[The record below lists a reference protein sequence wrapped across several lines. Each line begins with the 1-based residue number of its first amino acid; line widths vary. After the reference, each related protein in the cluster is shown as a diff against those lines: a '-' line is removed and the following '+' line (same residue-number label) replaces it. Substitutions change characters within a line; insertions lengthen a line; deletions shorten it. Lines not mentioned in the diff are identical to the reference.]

1 MHSLVAT
8 SRIPFEEAITEPLLL
23 KDWFYGDGSRNN
35 PGLSV
40 PQQVALKAFY
50 GLPLNPEE
58 IVHWS
63 MFQEG
68 ATYDPLGYP
77 THIELKPYTPKEYH
91 QLTCVFGRRSGKTA
105 SILATIMAY
114 EVLLG
119 GHEDYVGS
127 KQQCVSYLIAH
138 RADVAELNMPFIEA
152 VVESSPMMR
161 KEVISA
167 GVKAFRFKNNI
178 SIIPSPPSIKAQRGL
193 AVPVVIGDES
203 GFWYTDSES
212 ANPDFEV
219 ERAVEYSQLQFPNA
233 KMIWASTPW
242 TREGVLWKYYSA
254 GTEGKKLPPEAD
266 IEEYQNCLCLHAPT
280 AGMQNPRVTREALE
294 RRRRRDPRA
303 FERESLAKFV
313 DSVSG
318 FLTAEAL
325 QKTVQS
331 GVARKAKDI
340 KAPKKFNY
348 VAAMDPAFR
357 HDSFA
362 FTIVHKDL
370 EHGIVQDVVRRF
382 EPSPGQRLNPKD
394 VLEELVLDLR
404 EYGISILYSD
414 QYQLETLQQ
423 LALNYQISIIG
434 RDFTGRSKAQIFG
447 NLQKLVD
454 QNKIHLLDPTT
465 SAAAAAQFFE
475 LQSLEKKLGGS
486 GSVQIAAP
494 QGKHDDMACALAL
507 AVSQAMLMEPETI
520 VETKVEKTLVDQ
532 VLEQIKRKRMH
543 NYGY

>member
-1 MHSLVAT
+1 MVST
-8 SRIPFEEAITEPLLL
+8 SRIPFHEAISESLLL
-23 KDWFYGDGSRNN
+23 KDWFYGDGSRQN
-35 PGLSV
+35 PGLSL
-40 PQQVALKAFY
+40 PQQVALKCFY
-50 GLPLNPEE
+50 GLDLSAEE
-58 IVHWS
+58 LKIWS
-63 MFQEG
+63 LFQEG

-77 THIELKPYTPKEYH
+77 IHIDPKPYTPKEYH

-119 GHEDYVGS
+119 GHEDFVGS
-127 KQQCVSYLIAH
+127 KQQCVSYMIAH

-161 KEVISA
+161 KEIVSA
-167 GVKAFRFKNNI
+167 GIKAFRFKNNI

-203 GFWYTDSES
+203 GFWYTDTES

-219 ERAVEYSQLQFPNA
+219 ERAVEYSQMQFPNA

-254 GTEGKKLPPEAD
+254 GTEGCKLPPEAER
-266 IEEYQNCLCLHAPT
+266 EEFEGCLSLHAPT
-280 AGMQNPRVTREALE
+280 AAMQNPRMTREALE

-303 FERESLAKFV
+303 FERESLARFV

-318 FLTAEAL
+318 FLTAESL

-331 GVARKAKDI
+331 GVARRVKTEKATKR
-340 KAPKKFNY
+340 FNY
-348 VAAMDPAFR
+348 VAAIDPAFR

-362 FTIVHKDL
+362 FTIVHKDPEL
-370 EHGIVQDVVRRF
+370 GIVQDVVRRF
-382 EPSPGQRLNPKD
+382 TPLPGERLNPKA
-394 VLEELVLDLR
+394 VLEDIIVDLR
-404 EYGISILYSD
+404 EYGIQILYSD
-414 QYQLETLQQ
+414 QYQLESLQQ
-423 LALNYQISIIG
+423 LALQYEISIIG

-454 QNKIHLLDPTT
+454 QGRIHLLDPLT
-465 SAAAAAQFFE
+465 SEAAAAQFHE
-475 LQSLEKKLGGS
+475 LRILEKKLGGS
-486 GSVQIAAP
+486 GSIQISAP
-494 QGKHDDMACALAL
+494 TGRHDDMACALAL
-507 AVSQAMLMEPETI
+507 AVSQAMQLEPETVHEVKKDKTI
-520 VETKVEKTLVDQ
+520 VDK
-532 VLEQIKRKRMH
+532 VLEQIKRRRMR
-543 NYGY
+543 NYGYSE

>member
-1 MHSLVAT
+1 MVT
-8 SRIPFEEAITEPLLL
+8 TNRIPFEEAISESLLL
-23 KDWFYGDGSRNN
+23 KDWFYGDGSKQN
-35 PGLSV
+35 PGLSI
-40 PQQVALKAFY
+40 PQQVALKVFY
-50 GLPLNPEE
+50 GLPLSADEL
-58 IVHWS
+58 IHWS
-63 MFQEG
+63 VFQEG
-68 ATYDPLGYP
+68 AIFDELGYP
-77 THIELKPYTPKEYH
+77 TQVTLKPYTPREYH

-161 KEVISA
+161 KEIISA

-193 AVPVVIGDES
+193 AVPIVIGDES

-254 GTEGKKLPPEAD
+254 GTNGCKLPPEVD
-266 IEEYQNCLCLHAPT
+266 KEEYENCLCLHAPT
-280 AGMQNPRVTREALE
+280 AAMQNPRVTREALE

-325 QKTVQS
+325 QKTIQS
-331 GVARKAKDI
+331 GVAKKAKEER
-340 KAPKKFNY
+340 KGKKFNY

-362 FTIVHKDL
+362 FTIVHKDP
-370 EHGIVQDVVRRF
+370 ERGIVQDVVRRF
-382 EPSPGQRLNPKD
+382 DPIPGQRLNPRE
-394 VLEELVLDLR
+394 VLEELSHDLK
-404 EYGISILYSD
+404 EYGVQIVYSD
-414 QYQLETLQQ
+414 QYQLESLQQ
-423 LALNYQISIIG
+423 LALTLDISIIG

-454 QNKIHLLDPTT
+454 QGKIHLLDPLT
-465 SAAAAAQFFE
+465 SEAAAAQFHE
-475 LQSLEKKLGGS
+475 LQILERKLGGS
-486 GSVQIAAP
+486 GSIQISAP
-494 QGKHDDMACALAL
+494 TGKHDDMACALAL
-507 AVSQAMLMEPETI
+507 AVSQAMLMEPENVI
-520 VETKVEKTLVDQ
+520 EVKKEKTLVDQ
-532 VLEQIKRKRMH
+532 VLEQIKRKRMR
-543 NYGY
+543 NYGYSE